1 MKYTTVLGDSKPH
14 LSDYMCDQSHASY
27 KSKVL
32 RVAMYGVPPH
42 VIAGKDGI
50 GGADIKL
57 LDYLTA
63 KLEFTSKIY
72 IAKSWVSSINTV
84 CYKTYFTDSYKKI
97 RRFLKFSV

>member
-1 MKYTTVLGDSKPH
+1 M
-14 LSDYMCDQSHASY
+14 
-27 KSKVL
+27 
-32 RVAMYGVPPH
+32 AMYGMSPH

-72 IAKSWVSSINTV
+72 IAKSWVSSINIV
-84 CYKTYFTDSYKKI
+84 CYKTYFMDSYKKN
-97 RRFLKFSV
+97 

>member
-32 RVAMYGVPPH
+32 RVTMYGVPPH

-72 IAKSWVSSINTV
+72 TPKSWASSINTV
-84 CYKTYFTDSYKKI
+84 CYKTYFIKKI